1 MDFLKA
7 FGRVKHNFL
16 IEELTQSPLNP
27 YIVNWYVSF
36 LSDRKQT
43 VVCHNTVGDWKDV
56 NCSTT
61 QGSVSV
67 LYLLNL
73 F

>member
-7 FGRVKHNFL
+7 FSRVKRNFL

-27 YIVNWYVSF
+27 YIVNWYVS
-36 LSDRKQT
+36 RKKR

-61 QGSVSV
+61 QGSVSG
-67 LYLLNL
+67 LYLFNL